1 MIHIVFLLTVG
12 SLCTGTVAITIA
24 VLFNLRYHKKEIFW
38 FTLLLAMVQLLSL
51 ARAIELYGTVAAT
64 DAGRIFN
71 LVALIL
77 EKTGYTLGLIAG
89 PRFCF
94 RLLGLPMSKTTGYVI
109 SGVAALYVAT
119 AIAELLF
126 FRSQTDP
133 RFRLAT
139 GIPLLFGM
147 YIYLLGRT
155 AFSFEQLAS
164 GFLRAIV
171 KVTFLLSLAVLPLS
185 LLKYFR
191 NAPYLPWHFEN
202 TLVLFAL
209 MTGSILFASRY
220 FTVPPYMREGNISP
234 FFRKKFGTTKREEE
248 IIVSVVS
255 GLSNSDIADRLFI
268 SVRTVESHLYNIFQ
282 KTGVKNRV
290 QLINLFKT
298 NQSD

>member
-1 MIHIVFLLTVG
+1 MIHMVFLLTVA

-24 VLFNLRYHKKEIFW
+24 VLFYLRYSKKVIFW
-38 FTLLLAMVQLLSL
+38 FTLLLGMVQLLSL
-51 ARAIELYGTVAAT
+51 ARAIELYGEVAAM
-64 DAGRIFN
+64 DAGRMVSV
-71 LVALIL
+71 LSLIL

-94 RLLGLPMSKTTGYVI
+94 RLLGVSMSKATGYI
-109 SGVAALYVAT
+109 LIGVAVLHGVVA
-119 AIAELLF
+119 IIELVF
-126 FRSQTDP
+126 FGNETDHW
-133 RFRLAT
+133 FRLAT

-147 YIYLLGRT
+147 YLYLLGRT
-155 AFSFEQLAS
+155 TFSFEQLAS
-164 GFLRAIV
+164 GFLRTIV
-171 KVTFLLSLAVLPLS
+171 KVTFLLSLTILPLS
-185 LLKYFR
+185 LIKYFR
-191 NAPYLPWHFEN
+191 NTWYLPWHFEN

-209 MTGSILFASRY
+209 MLGSIVFVSRY
-220 FTVPPYMREGNISP
+220 FTVPPYMSEGNISP
-234 FFRKKFGTTKREEE
+234 FFRKQYGTTKREEE

-268 SVRTVESHLYNIFQ
+268 SVRTVESHLYKIFQ